1 MKIDDLSSIQ
11 RHGSNI
17 VAIPQVEAYSSSR
30 MRWASLS
37 PT

>member
-11 RHGSNI
+11 RHGSN
-17 VAIPQVEAYSSSR
+17 VTLIPQVETYSSSR